1 MSTLIVNTIQPLT
14 GTTVTIPSD
23 LTVTGNITG
32 TLSGT
37 VTNAATA
44 SYVDAANING
54 TITNAATA
62 SYVDAANINGTIT
75 NAATAS
81 YVDAAN
87 INGTI
92 TNAATASYVAA
103 ANVDGTVANAATAL
117 YAATSSYYDGAS
129 IDAEIYFSPT
139 NTSTDFPILFSSIT
153 SNLGGYGYPSYDQQ
167 PSTFTYN
174 PSTNTFKLVG
184 LTIIAS
190 SLPTSEPSTSGQLW
204 LSGSAGSNSK
214 ILCVRN

>member
-1 MSTLIVNTIQPLT
+1 MSTLSVNTIQPLT

-44 SYVDAANING
+44 SYVAAAN
-54 TITNAATA
+54 
-62 SYVDAANINGTIT
+62 VD
-75 NAATAS
+75 
-81 YVDAAN
+81 
-87 INGTI
+87 GTI

-129 IDAEIYFSPT
+129 IDAEIYLSPT
-139 NTSTDFPILFSSIT
+139 NISDDFPILFSSTT

-204 LSGSAGSNSK
+204 RSGSAGSNSK
-214 ILCVRN
+214 ILCIRN

>member
-1 MSTLIVNTIQPLT
+1 MSTLSVNNILPIS
-14 GTTVTIPSD
+14 GNSVVVSGS

-32 TLSGT
+32 TVSG
-37 VTNAATA
+37 
-44 SYVDAANING
+44 S
-54 TITNAATA
+54 ITNAATA
-62 SYVDAANINGTIT
+62 SYVTASNVVGTVTNATTASYATSASYAIT
-75 NAATAS
+75 AQTLLGSVTSASYAATAQTLLGS
-81 YVDAAN
+81 V
-87 INGTI
+87 TS
-92 TNAATASYVAA
+92 AS
-103 ANVDGTVANAATAL
+103 
-117 YAATSSYYDGAS
+117 YAATSSYYDGVS
-129 IDAEIYFSPT
+129 IDAEIYLSPS

-167 PSTFTYN
+167 PTTFTYN

-190 SLPTSEPSTSGQLW
+190 SLPTSEPATSGQLW